1 MKKPILAVAVASA
14 LAGCTS
20 LEDKQDRR
28 QAEIEM
34 VDKQMQARAQ
44 MEVDKARAQAALY
57 NAMAQIAA
65 NNPDSADAI
74 AVGMALAVS
83 KQDES
88 GNFGPVVTLSQEKD
102 PAQEWAKILAAPL
115 LNTVTAVGVAAI
127 SADVQKN
134 ASDNMAK
141 VSMNENEKETR
152 QFEALA
158 GLGTAAA
165 TLGSTAIENAG
176 GNTTNTYNLN
186 DEAFLLAGTQNNDS
200 YNTTNTTS
208 GDTTTNNDSYNQDN
222 DTTTTNTETNTTTTT
237 STETN
242 STTSTETNTTTTSGD
257 TIDDN
262 STNTTS
268 GDTDSSVNTNETYIT
283 NVGEASTQDIVEIV
297 LNGGTV
303 DIYTSSGPVT
313 VDDDNL
319 CTIFPDLA
327 VCAP

>member
-1 MKKPILAVAVASA
+1 MKQGILAVAVASA

-28 QAEIEM
+28 QAEIQM

-65 NNPDSADAI
+65 NNPESADAI

-141 VSMNENEKETR
+141 VSLNENEKETR

-165 TLGSTAIENAG
+165 ELGSTAIDNAG
-176 GNTTNTYNLN
+176 GNTTNTYNLT
-186 DEAFLLAGTQNNDS
+186 DESFLLAGTQNNDS
-200 YNTTNTTS
+200 YNTTDTTS

-222 DTTTTNTETNTTTTT
+222 DVTTTTT

-242 STTSTETNTTTTSGD
+242 STTSTETNSTTTSGDTIDDNSTATTTTSGD

-262 STNTTS
+262 STTT
-268 GDTDSSVNTNETYIT
+268 NTNETYIT
-283 NVGEASTQDIVEIV
+283 NVGEASTQDIVDIV

>member
-1 MKKPILAVAVASA
+1 MKQGILAVAVASA

-28 QAEIEM
+28 QAEILM

-141 VSMNENEKETR
+141 VSLNEQEQETR
-152 QFEALA
+152 KFEALA

-176 GNTTNTYNLN
+176 GNTTNTYNISDDGFVN
-186 DEAFLLAGTQNNDS
+186 QGTNTNNFDS

-208 GDTTTNNDSYNQDN
+208 GDTLTNNDSYNQDN
-222 DTTTTNTETNTTTTT
+222 DTTNTTTTTTT
-237 STETN
+237 STETTTN
-242 STTSTETNTTTTSGD
+242 TTTSTETTTTSGD

-262 STNTTS
+262 STSTTS

-313 VDDDNL
+313 VTDDNL

>member
-1 MKKPILAVAVASA
+1 MKQGILAVAVASA

-102 PAQEWAKILAAPL
+102 AAQEWAKILAAPL
-115 LNTVTAVGVAAI
+115 INTVGTVAVAGINA
-127 SADVQKN
+127 SVQRN

-141 VSMNENEKETR
+141 VSMQENETDAR

-158 GLGTAAA
+158 GLGNAAA
-165 TLGSTAIENAG
+165 ELGSTAIQNAG

-186 DEAFLLAGTQNNDS
+186 DESFLLAGTQNNDS
-200 YNTTNTTS
+200 YNTSGDTNTDSFNTTS
-208 GDTTTNNDSYNQDN
+208 TETN
-222 DTTTTNTETNTTTTT
+222 TTTNTETNTTTSTTT

-242 STTSTETNTTTTSGD
+242 STTSTTTTSGD

>member
-1 MKKPILAVAVASA
+1 
-14 LAGCTS
+14 
-20 LEDKQDRR
+20 
-28 QAEIEM
+28 M

-57 NAMAQIAA
+57 NAMAQIAQ

-102 PAQEWAKILAAPL
+102 AAQEWAKILAAPL
-115 LNTVTAVGVAAI
+115 INTVGTVAVAGINA
-127 SADVQKN
+127 SVQRN

-141 VSMNENEKETR
+141 VSMQENETDAR

-158 GLGTAAA
+158 GLGNAAA
-165 TLGSTAIENAG
+165 ELGSTAIQNAG

-186 DEAFLLAGTQNNDS
+186 DESFLLAGTQNNDS
-200 YNTTNTTS
+200 YNTSGDTNTDSFNTTS
-208 GDTTTNNDSYNQDN
+208 TETN
-222 DTTTTNTETNTTTTT
+222 TTTNTETNTTTSTTT

-242 STTSTETNTTTTSGD
+242 STTSTTTTSGD

>member
-1 MKKPILAVAVASA
+1 MNKVLVYPTVLATLV
-14 LAGCTS
+14 GCTNV
-20 LEDKQDRR
+20 EDKQNRR
-28 QAEIEM
+28 EAEIEM
-34 VDKQMQARAQ
+34 VEKQMQARAQ

-57 NAMAQIAA
+57 NAMAAIAQ

-83 KQDES
+83 KQGEGSD
-88 GNFGPVVTLSQEKD
+88 FGPVVTLSQEKD

-115 LNTVTAVGVAAI
+115 INTVGTVAVAGINA
-127 SADVQKN
+127 SVQRN

-141 VSMNENEKETR
+141 VSMQENETDAR

-158 GLGTAAA
+158 GLGNAAA
-165 TLGSTAIENAG
+165 ELGSTAIANAG
-176 GNTTNTYNLN
+176 GNTTNTYNIN
-186 DEAFLLAGTQNNDS
+186 DDGFVNQGTNTNNFDS

-222 DTTTTNTETNTTTTT
+222 DTTTTTTSTETTTSTTT
-237 STETN
+237 STE
-242 STTSTETNTTTTSGD
+242 TTTTSGD

-283 NVGEASTQDIVEIV
+283 SVGEASTQDIVDIV

-319 CTIFPDLA
+319 CTIFPDLT

>member
-1 MKKPILAVAVASA
+1 MKQGILAVAVASA

-28 QAEIEM
+28 QAEIQM

-65 NNPDSADAI
+65 NNPESADAI

-141 VSMNENEKETR
+141 VSMNENETDAR

-158 GLGTAAA
+158 GLGNAAA
-165 TLGSTAIENAG
+165 ELGSTAIQNAG
-176 GNTTNTYNLN
+176 GNTTNTYNLT
-186 DEAFLLAGTQNNDS
+186 DDSFLLAGTQNNDS

-222 DTTTTNTETNTTTTT
+222 DVTTTNTETNTTTTT

-242 STTSTETNTTTTSGD
+242 STTSTETNSTTGDTITSGDTTTSGDTSTTTSGDTTTTTSGD
-257 TIDDN
+257 TTDDN
-262 STNTTS
+262 STTT
-268 GDTDSSVNTNETYIT
+268 NTNETYIT
-283 NVGEASTQDIVEIV
+283 LSLIHI
-297 LNGGTV
+297 
-303 DIYTSSGPVT
+303 
-313 VDDDNL
+313 
-319 CTIFPDLA
+319 
-327 VCAP
+327 

>member
-1 MKKPILAVAVASA
+1 MKKGLLAVAVASA

-88 GNFGPVVTLSQEKD
+88 GTFGPVVTLSQEKD

-115 LNTVTAVGVAAI
+115 INTVGTVAVAGINA
-127 SADVQKN
+127 SVQRN

-141 VSMNENEKETR
+141 VSMQENETDAR

-158 GLGTAAA
+158 GLGNAAA
-165 TLGSTAIENAG
+165 SLGATAIENAG

-186 DEAFLLAGTQNNDS
+186 D
-200 YNTTNTTS
+200 
-208 GDTTTNNDSYNQDN
+208 
-222 DTTTTNTETNTTTTT
+222 
-237 STETN
+237 
-242 STTSTETNTTTTSGD
+242 
-257 TIDDN
+257 
-262 STNTTS
+262 
-268 GDTDSSVNTNETYIT
+268 
-283 NVGEASTQDIVEIV
+283 
-297 LNGGTV
+297 
-303 DIYTSSGPVT
+303 
-313 VDDDNL
+313 
-319 CTIFPDLA
+319 
-327 VCAP
+327 

>member
-102 PAQEWAKILAAPL
+102 AAQEWAKILAAPL

-141 VSMNENEKETR
+141 VSMNENETDAR

-158 GLGTAAA
+158 GLGNAAA
-165 TLGSTAIENAG
+165 ELGSTAIQNAG
-176 GNTTNTYNLN
+176 GNTTNTYNLA

-200 YNTTNTTS
+200 YNETNTTS
-208 GDTTTNNDSYNQDN
+208 GDTLTNNDSYNQDN
-222 DTTTTNTETNTTTTT
+222 DTTTTTTSTETTSTT

-242 STTSTETNTTTTSGD
+242 STTTSGD

-262 STNTTS
+262 SSTT
-268 GDTDSSVNTNETYIT
+268 GDTDSSTNTNETYIT

>member
-1 MKKPILAVAVASA
+1 MKQGILAVAVASA

-28 QAEIEM
+28 QAEILM

-102 PAQEWAKILAAPL
+102 AAQEWAKILAAPL
-115 LNTVTAVGVAAI
+115 INTVGTVAVAGINA
-127 SADVQKN
+127 SVQRN

-141 VSMNENEKETR
+141 VSMQENETDAR

-158 GLGTAAA
+158 GLGNAAA
-165 TLGSTAIENAG
+165 ELGSTAIQNAG

-186 DEAFLLAGTQNNDS
+186 DESFLLAGTQNNDS
-200 YNTTNTTS
+200 YNTSGDTNTDSFNTTS
-208 GDTTTNNDSYNQDN
+208 TETN
-222 DTTTTNTETNTTTTT
+222 TTTNTETNTTTSTTT

-242 STTSTETNTTTTSGD
+242 STTSTTTTSGD

>member
-1 MKKPILAVAVASA
+1 MKKGLLAVAVASA

-102 PAQEWAKILAAPL
+102 AAQEWAKILAAPL
-115 LNTVTAVGVAAI
+115 INTVGTVAVAGINA
-127 SADVQKN
+127 SVQRN

-141 VSMNENEKETR
+141 VSMQENETDAR

-158 GLGTAAA
+158 GLGNAAA
-165 TLGSTAIENAG
+165 ELGSTAIQNAG

-186 DEAFLLAGTQNNDS
+186 DESFLLAGTQNNDS
-200 YNTTNTTS
+200 YNTSGDTNTDSFNTTS
-208 GDTTTNNDSYNQDN
+208 TETN
-222 DTTTTNTETNTTTTT
+222 TTTNTETNTTTSTTT

-242 STTSTETNTTTTSGD
+242 STTSTTTTSGD

>member
-1 MKKPILAVAVASA
+1 MKQAILAVAVASA

-83 KQDES
+83 KQDET

-102 PAQEWAKILAAPL
+102 AAQEWAKILAAPL

-141 VSMNENEKETR
+141 VSMNENETDAR

-158 GLGTAAA
+158 GLGNAAA
-165 TLGSTAIENAG
+165 ELGSTAIQNAG
-176 GNTTNTYNLN
+176 GNTTNTYNLA

-200 YNTTNTTS
+200 YNETNTTS
-208 GDTTTNNDSYNQDN
+208 GDTLTNNDSYNQDN
-222 DTTTTNTETNTTTTT
+222 DTTTTTTSTETTSTT

-242 STTSTETNTTTTSGD
+242 STTTSGD

-262 STNTTS
+262 SSTT
-268 GDTDSSVNTNETYIT
+268 GDTDSSTNTNETYIT

>member
-1 MKKPILAVAVASA
+1 MKKGLLAVAVASA

-115 LNTVTAVGVAAI
+115 INTVGTVAVAGINA
-127 SADVQKN
+127 SVQRN

-141 VSMNENEKETR
+141 VSLNEQEQETR

-176 GNTTNTYNLN
+176 GNTTNTYNISDDGFEN
-186 DEAFLLAGTQNNDS
+186 QGTNTNNFDS

-222 DTTTTNTETNTTTTT
+222 DVTTTTTNTETNTTTSTTT
-237 STETN
+237 STE
-242 STTSTETNTTTTSGD
+242 TTTTSGD

-262 STNTTS
+262 STSTTS

-313 VDDDNL
+313 VTDDNL